1 MISKHNYDAA
11 LSSIQ
16 PAAIMTSP
24 EPLTSDLQRLSQCL
38 AVIYTEPSSYKI
50 RIVVF
55 P

>member
-1 MISKHNYDAA
+1 MIP
-11 LSSIQ
+11 SIQ
-16 PAAIMTSP
+16 PAAITTSP

-38 AVIYTEPSSYKI
+38 AVIYTEPSRYKI